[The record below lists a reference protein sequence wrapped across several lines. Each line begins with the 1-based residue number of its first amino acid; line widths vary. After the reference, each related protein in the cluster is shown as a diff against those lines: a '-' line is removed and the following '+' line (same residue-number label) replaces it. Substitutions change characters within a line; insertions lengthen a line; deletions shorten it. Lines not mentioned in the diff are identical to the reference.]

1 MTTPDGSLKNWGEI
15 VDEHQWQ
22 ILLLGNGLSINVWRG
37 FMYDALF
44 DHARHAGLSD
54 EDLGL
59 FAETPNFERVLGDLL
74 TAIRVMET
82 VGLDAEPLY
91 ERYRRIQ
98 RALGHAIREVH
109 VNRDRVPGAT
119 RRAIR
124 EELAEYEWIY
134 TTSYDLLIY
143 WAMGYGG
150 VWRPFV
156 DGFKYG
162 GRYAFDPEQFEVWE
176 RDVPVFFLHGALH
189 LVVGGDGVTWKL
201 RRTLLDTLLDQFG
214 QPIPG
219 DPRAR
224 PLLVT
229 EGSARDKLRAIE
241 ANDYLS
247 FALGELRREALPLVV
262 FGSSLSPQDQHLVDA
277 LNEYPDR
284 PIAVSMLPSGTK
296 RQRAAQQGDLYGR
309 LEAKTL
315 LFFDSTTHPLGSP
328 DLSVP

>member
-1 MTTPDGSLKNWGEI
+1 
-15 VDEHQWQ
+15 
-22 ILLLGNGLSINVWRG
+22 
-37 FMYDALF
+37 
-44 DHARHAGLSD
+44 
-54 EDLGL
+54 
-59 FAETPNFERVLGDLL
+59 
-74 TAIRVMET
+74 ME
-82 VGLDAEPLY
+82 AAP
-91 ERYRRIQ
+91 
-98 RALGHAIREVH
+98 H
-109 VNRDRVPGAT
+109 P
-119 RRAIR
+119 
-124 EELAEYEWIY
+124 
-134 TTSYDLLIY
+134 
-143 WAMGYGG
+143 
-150 VWRPFV
+150 
-156 DGFKYG
+156 
-162 GRYAFDPEQFEVWE
+162 
-176 RDVPVFFLHGALH
+176 
-189 LVVGGDGVTWKL
+189 
-201 RRTLLDTLLDQFG
+201 LDTLLDQFG